1 MKLTMEI
8 ERRFYPKVLNALPAG
23 SKVVEQGTDPQT
35 GRVVLEVETSLGN
48 FPWETVPGIIA
59 IKPLT

>member
-1 MKLTMEI
+1 MKLTIEV
-8 ERRFYPKVLNALPAG
+8 ERRSYPKFLNALPAG
-23 SKVVEQGTDPQT
+23 SKAVEHGTDPRT
-35 GRVVLEVETSLGN
+35 GRVVLEVETSLMN